1 MARFACQVA
10 RKWLIQ
16 ADLRPVI
23 WTPAVCGIATRRPFV
38 GRNRGVRTP
47 IWRWIC
53 HIKIIK
59 ITMMLRRDDP
69 RGVAAPY
76 GSNGLSVLVQQ

>member
-10 RKWLIQ
+10 RKRPIQ

-23 WTPAVCGIATRRPFV
+23 RAPAVRGIAARRPFG
-38 GRNRGVRTP
+38 GRNRGVPTP

-59 ITMMLRRDDP
+59 IAMVLRRDDP